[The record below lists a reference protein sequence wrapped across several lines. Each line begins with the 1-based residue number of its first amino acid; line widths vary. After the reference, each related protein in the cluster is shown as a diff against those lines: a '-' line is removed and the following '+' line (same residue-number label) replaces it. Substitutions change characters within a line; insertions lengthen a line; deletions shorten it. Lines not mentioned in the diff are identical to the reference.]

1 VHEPNRYAISAKM
14 GVFDFQTA
22 LIQIVTGL
30 ALVGVATIITD
41 LMGEYV
47 IPDVKAAYRKAKYP
61 LPANLR
67 GTQGHSRDLQGYSR
81 V

>member
-1 VHEPNRYAISAKM
+1 M

-67 GTQGHSRDLQGYSR
+67 GT
-81 V
+81 